1 MNKYVCQFNEYLKKR
16 LQVLFIIFFIICVIA
31 NLPSLN
37 YLTDIF
43 SHFKL
48 QYVYCAIV
56 FFITFLYLSFFYT
69 KFIFYL
75 FFTLVLV
82 ALNSIDIL
90 SNLQKQ
96 TNDFVLKNNIKIGL
110 FNVLTKN
117 DNYNLLLDEIYKEK
131 PNLVVLQEVD
141 DKWLKNI
148 ASLKDI
154 YPYFVEHSR
163 DDNFGIS
170 LYSNI
175 PIESSQVEEW
185 TDYQIPVISAKL
197 KDKEEEISFV
207 AIHTLPPVGVE
218 YFNIRNEMFENI
230 ASKFD
235 KNNKTI
241 VLGDFNTTI
250 YSPYYKKYFKNK
262 KMLDAG
268 VVTGSLYNGT
278 WNTFWF
284 TPFRI
289 TLEHV
294 HSTKNIKPIMYKN
307 GSFVGS
313 DHYPVF
319 VNFMYYL

>member
-1 MNKYVCQFNEYLKKR
+1 MSNKYINKFNEFLKKR
-16 LQVLFIIFFIICVIA
+16 ITILFIMFFVVCVIA

-48 QYVYCAIV
+48 QYIYCALLFFV
-56 FFITFLYLSFFYT
+56 FFIYLSFFY
-69 KFIFYL
+69 KKYIFYL

-82 ALNSIDIL
+82 AINSVDVL
-90 SNLQKQ
+90 SNIQNSEYSFALNK
-96 TNDFVLKNNIKIGL
+96 NIKIGL

-117 DNYNLLLDEIYKEK
+117 SNYNLVLDEIYKEK
-131 PNLVVLQEVD
+131 PNVVVLQEVD
-141 DKWLKNI
+141 DEWLENI
-148 ASLKDI
+148 ASLKEL

-175 PIESSQVEEW
+175 PIVSSQVEQW
-185 TDYQIPVISAKL
+185 SNYQIPVINAKL
-197 KDKEEEISFV
+197 KDKDEEISFIAV
-207 AIHTLPPVGVE
+207 HTLPPVGVE

-230 ASKFD
+230 ASRFN

-241 VLGDFNTTI
+241 ILGDFNTTI
-250 YSPYYKKYFKNK
+250 YSPYYKKYFKNEK
-262 KMLDAG
+262 ILDAG
-268 VVTGSLYNGT
+268 VITGNLYEGT
-278 WNTFWF
+278 WNAFWAS
-284 TPFRI
+284 PFRI

-294 HSTKNIKPIMYKN
+294 LSTKNIKPVMYKN
-307 GSFVGS
+307 GRFVGS

-319 VNFMYYL
+319 VDFSY